1 MCNEQGIQAY
11 PTLRIYPKV
20 KIDLINKIK
29 WKYFL
34 FFQRDT
40 YQGPREKDAL
50 IRYAMSFVSTNV
62 IKFDDRMF
70 RNLKIEDKKPWLVSF
85 CREIDEGD
93 CLDDDQVYKLAV
105 MLVSSIF
112 LSLKMID
119 FFVIIRIILYKWAV
133 LIVMLIHMYVNN

>member
-1 MCNEQGIQAY
+1 
-11 PTLRIYPKV
+11 LF
-20 KIDLINKIK
+20 
-29 WKYFL
+29 YFL
-34 FFQRDT
+34 KRDT

-50 IRYAMSFVSTNV
+50 IRYAMSFVSANV

-70 RNLKIEDKKPWLVSF
+70 KTLKIDHKKPWLVSF

-112 LSLKMID
+112 FLS
-119 FFVIIRIILYKWAV
+119 F
-133 LIVMLIHMYVNN
+133 

>member
-1 MCNEQGIQAY
+1 MILSIKSNENI
-11 PTLRIYPKV
+11 
-20 KIDLINKIK
+20 
-29 WKYFL
+29 FL

-119 FFVIIRIILYKWAV
+119 FFVIIRIILYK
-133 LIVMLIHMYVNN
+133 